1 MLRLAAAISIL
12 ALCGTTL
19 AAPFTAERLFGVGDA
34 TPVGEV
40 FSLGA
45 ISINDSGDWA
55 AMYSGFYGDDLS
67 GGGIRSS
74 TGFNILPGTTGLSY
88 DGGEYI
94 LTTMWDIDIN
104 PNGQVAVATAGID
117 IQNQLVLNGV
127 ILNGEARFDIAG
139 AYSSH
144 EFLGQPTRFGAPRFI
159 EYIDNN
165 RIVLNSQSPD
175 MAPGPNVGVNLISRI
190 TFGVDGSFTD
200 EPMSA
205 PDQVVADGVS
215 VFRVEGTSIGTRVNR
230 NGDVITFAGLFGA
243 PQGLG
248 FMMNGQLFFDGT
260 SEVVPGQSILLS
272 RGGMIDHNDEGQ
284 WAASVSISTGGL
296 SSEPILFRESGE
308 IFIRGHERQDWLGD
322 RYALPSG
329 IDLVDGGDLVWSATL
344 TDDLQDPSYSVGLF
358 FNKSLL
364 LEENVTEIDG
374 KIVTVF
380 GRPGSRGFEIS
391 PNGDW
396 IATTLVFEDGSTAFY
411 RLRIPTPGSATV
423 CLILSASVLTRRSR

>member
-19 AAPFTAERLFGVGDA
+19 AAPFSAERLFGVGDA

-55 AMYSGFYGDDLS
+55 AMYSGTYTEGFS
-67 GGGIRSS
+67 GSAVRSS
-74 TGFNILPGTTGLSY
+74 TGFNILPGTTGLPY
-88 DGGEYI
+88 AGGEYL

-104 PNGQVAVATAGID
+104 PNGQVAIATAGID
-117 IQNQLVLNGV
+117 IQNQLLLNGV
-127 ILNGEARFDIAG
+127 ILNGEARFDISG

-190 TFGVDGSFTD
+190 TFGVDGSFTG
-200 EPMSA
+200 ETMSA

-230 NGDVITFAGLFGA
+230 NGDVITFAGLFGT
-243 PQGLG
+243 PQGAG
-248 FMMNGQLFFDGT
+248 FMMNGELFFDG
-260 SEVVPGQSILLS
+260 SADVVPGQSILMGQ
-272 RGGMIDHNDEGQ
+272 GGMIDHNDEGQ
-284 WAASVSISTGGL
+284 WVASVSISTGGL
-296 SSEPILFRESGE
+296 SVEPILFRESGQ
-308 IFIRGHERQDWLGD
+308 ILVRGHERQDWLGD
-322 RYALPSG
+322 RFVLPYG
-329 IDLVDGGDLVWSATL
+329 VDLVDGGNIVWSGTL
-344 TDDLQDPSYSVGLF
+344 TDDLQDPNYIAGLF
-358 FNKSLL
+358 YNYQLL
-364 LEENVTEIDG
+364 LEAGVTEIDG
-374 KIVTVF
+374 KIVKSF
-380 GRPGSRGFEIS
+380 GSPGSTGFEIS
-391 PNGDW
+391 PNGEW
-396 IATTLVFEDGSTAFY
+396 IALGITFEDGSRDFY